1 MFCQAWNAAIAA
13 RENGWQEREFNEVRS
28 RSDIDGRLILCFLCL
43 FNQEK
48 QLWFETNS
56 ITGETRDV
64 KFEEEEEQLSLEPM
78 TIQDGGDGG
87 YGYDAEPE
95 WGEGGQEEQPAGWQ
109 EFQDED
115 SGRPYWYN
123 STTDVTTWD
132 NPN

>member
-1 MFCQAWNAAIAA
+1 M
-13 RENGWQEREFNEVRS
+13 
-28 RSDIDGRLILCFLCL
+28 CFLCL

-87 YGYDAEPE
+87 YDAEPE
-95 WGEGGQEEQPAGWQ
+95 WGEGGQEEQSGWQ
-109 EFQDED
+109 ELQDED